1 MVLAVPNAGGTGLP
15 APLTSLVGRERE
27 IAAVTAL
34 LRQCDLRLLTLTGPG
49 GVGKTRLALRVAEE
63 LAGDPSTGSGQAL
76 SNAKGQAFPDGL
88 WFVDL
93 APVRDPALV
102 ASVVAGVLGVR
113 ETASRTLVAGL
124 RAFLRG
130 KQALLLFDNCE
141 HVLDAAPLVTE
152 LLAACPRLA
161 VLATSRAVLR
171 LSGEH
176 AFLVP
181 PLPLPDLTDLPSP
194 LGELGAA
201 PAVRLFVE
209 RARAAR
215 ADFALTEENAAAVA
229 RLCHRLDGL
238 PLAIELAA
246 ARTAMLPP
254 PALLARLD
262 RRLPLLTGG
271 PRDAPARLRT
281 MRDAIAWSHDLLT
294 PDEQVLFRHLSVF
307 AGGFTVEA
315 AEAIAGGQ
323 GGRGAGGQTNERI
336 PPCPPAPLSPS
347 VLDGV
352 ASLLAKSLLYREGGP
367 VGEPRYRMLETVRE
381 FGQERLAANGEEA
394 TLRERHAAW
403 CLALAARNEAL
414 RPVDPAE
421 PVARLE
427 AEHPN
432 LRAAL
437 TWLAEAGSDRS
448 DDLLRLAATLG
459 GFWYLGGHERE
470 GLGWLERAL
479 ATSPTTPTPTR
490 SEALFYAG
498 MMANEI
504 GEPRAA
510 YHAEQALVIA
520 RARESTFDEA
530 RALSVL
536 GLLAEDRGDWAAA
549 EEAFGA
555 SRRLYESKK
564 DLGWAL
570 SLIDHHL
577 GVVALGRGDRAR
589 AVALL
594 EAARAAAEAIG
605 DELVPTW
612 SLGYLALLACE
623 EGDPRRAAGL
633 LRRLPRRTSEH
644 GWQDHHLPF
653 QATAAVLASAVG
665 AAEAAARLFGAATA
679 SHPDWA
685 VGLPERTFHDR
696 AAATARRQLG
706 DGAYEAAW
714 EAGYRL
720 RPGEVKAE
728 IERVLAA
735 AEAPPPAGRDGGAAR
750 SPAGLS
756 AREIEVLRLVA
767 AGHTNREIAAALR
780 VSHRTVHNHL
790 AHILIKTD
798 SPNRTAATAFALR
811 HGLA

>member
-102 ASVVAGVLGVR
+102 ASAVAGVLGVR

-323 GGRGAGGQTNERI
+323 GGRGAGGQTNDRI
-336 PPCPPAPLSPS
+336 SPSPPAPP
-347 VLDGV
+347 
-352 ASLLAKSLLYREGGP
+352 
-367 VGEPRYRMLETVRE
+367 
-381 FGQERLAANGEEA
+381 
-394 TLRERHAAW
+394 
-403 CLALAARNEAL
+403 
-414 RPVDPAE
+414 
-421 PVARLE
+421 
-427 AEHPN
+427 
-432 LRAAL
+432 
-437 TWLAEAGSDRS
+437 
-448 DDLLRLAATLG
+448 
-459 GFWYLGGHERE
+459 
-470 GLGWLERAL
+470 
-479 ATSPTTPTPTR
+479 SPT
-490 SEALFYAG
+490 
-498 MMANEI
+498 
-504 GEPRAA
+504 
-510 YHAEQALVIA
+510 
-520 RARESTFDEA
+520 
-530 RALSVL
+530 
-536 GLLAEDRGDWAAA
+536 
-549 EEAFGA
+549 
-555 SRRLYESKK
+555 
-564 DLGWAL
+564 
-570 SLIDHHL
+570 
-577 GVVALGRGDRAR
+577 
-589 AVALL
+589 
-594 EAARAAAEAIG
+594 
-605 DELVPTW
+605 
-612 SLGYLALLACE
+612 
-623 EGDPRRAAGL
+623 
-633 LRRLPRRTSEH
+633 
-644 GWQDHHLPF
+644 
-653 QATAAVLASAVG
+653 
-665 AAEAAARLFGAATA
+665 
-679 SHPDWA
+679 
-685 VGLPERTFHDR
+685 
-696 AAATARRQLG
+696 
-706 DGAYEAAW
+706 
-714 EAGYRL
+714 
-720 RPGEVKAE
+720 
-728 IERVLAA
+728 RV
-735 AEAPPPAGRDGGAAR
+735 
-750 SPAGLS
+750 
-756 AREIEVLRLVA
+756 
-767 AGHTNREIAAALR
+767 
-780 VSHRTVHNHL
+780 
-790 AHILIKTD
+790 
-798 SPNRTAATAFALR
+798 
-811 HGLA
+811 